1 MSSSHCVCA
10 RTLLTTGGCSLKS
23 YVMKVLVRLVQF
35 DLLENTKAVIA
46 DTRGLLKD
54 NRLSYFEEGGQR
66 HDIHFGEDEVVLKR
80 NGEFSSETVL
90 KSTGRGESLI
100 ASPYGTMRLETRLIE
115 KEKALDHW
123 MVEYEIVGSGSPVSH
138 IRLVWE
144 ITMQA

>member
-1 MSSSHCVCA
+1 M
-10 RTLLTTGGCSLKS
+10 
-23 YVMKVLVRLVQF
+23 
-35 DLLENTKAVIA
+35 
-46 DTRGLLKD
+46 
-54 NRLSYFEEGGQR
+54 
-66 HDIHFGEDEVVLKR
+66 LKR

-138 IRLVWE
+138 MRLVWE